1 MSDVGEHSDSEF
13 YYPDDL
19 SDTELLQQP
28 TSLESEEK
36 KSKLLTDEEVHN
48 FIRSQQQAST
58 VQKTIYDINVF
69 QKFLDECGEKRRIN
83 KIAPSELDSLLCYF
97 YITAKKKDNTADEPD
112 TMSSFSRSI
121 QRYLEDS
128 KARLNILKDEEF
140 KVSREVLKS
149 KRRQV
154 KKQGSSIGGMDRPI
168 LFIYA
173 NRFKGIETGF

>member
-1 MSDVGEHSDSEF
+1 MTRTAPRALWLQK
-13 YYPDDL
+13 YWWNPDDL

-58 VQKTIYDINVF
+58 VQKTIYDMNVF

-83 KIAPSELDSLLCYF
+83 EIAPAELDSLLCNF
-97 YITAKKKDNTADEPD
+97 YITAKKMDNTAYQPD

-121 QRYLEDS
+121 Q
-128 KARLNILKDEEF
+128 N
-140 KVSREVLKS
+140 
-149 KRRQV
+149 Q
-154 KKQGSSIGGMDRPI
+154 
-168 LFIYA
+168 
-173 NRFKGIETGF
+173 